1 MITLNPHKAGHY
13 VTYKGL
19 THISLNDSN
28 VCHIMNP
35 LAGNVKLKVCF
46 SKLEATNY
54 KPATVVRYKYREY
67 IVTANDMIISL
78 VSGKVMQWDEDNGD
92 RKAILAILSDP
103 RARYKGQLPL
113 YPKGYGS
120 NKLGK

>member
-13 VTYKGL
+13 VSYKGI
-19 THISLNDSN
+19 THISLNDSMS
-28 VCHIMNP
+28 CHIMNP
-35 LAGNVKLKVCF
+35 LAGNVKLQVSF

-54 KPATVVRYKYREY
+54 KPATVVCYKHKEY

-92 RKAILAILSDP
+92 RKAILGILTDP
-103 RARYKGQLPL
+103 RAQFKGQLPMF
-113 YPKGYGS
+113 PKGYGS